1 MAENGTAPAAGGPA
15 AVRTEK
21 LDVRLG
27 GTHAVRA
34 ATVSFAVGATSGLIG
49 PNGAGKTTLLN
60 CVSGLVPATS
70 GEVYLY
76 EERST
81 GIRPHRLAAMG
92 ISRSYQG
99 AQLVMELTAV
109 ENVMVGDHLAVRIG
123 MVAAGLSLPR
133 ARRAERE
140 ARERAMHALE
150 RVGLLRYAEQTTKE
164 LPYGVQKRV
173 DLARAL
179 VSEPRC
185 ILLDE
190 PMAGLSRSE
199 KEEVVEVLSGLR
211 VQDGPTLVIVEHDMR
226 VINQLCSNV
235 VVLAAGAVLA
245 VGEPDVVLNSPEV
258 IDAYIGR
265 DDDES
270 AEDVP
275 RA

>member
-1 MAENGTAPAAGGPA
+1 MAAKGSDTA
-15 AVRTEK
+15 AVRTDE
-21 LDVRLG
+21 LDIRLG
-27 GTHAVRA
+27 GTHAVRK
-34 ATVSFAVGATSGLIG
+34 ATVSFAAGRTSGLVG

-70 GEVYLY
+70 GDVYLY
-76 EERST
+76 GERST
-81 GIRPHRLAAMG
+81 GIKPHRLAAMG

-109 ENVMVGDHLAVRIG
+109 ENVMVGDHLGVRTG
-123 MVAAGLSLPR
+123 MIAAGLSLPK

-140 ARERAMHALE
+140 ARERAMRALE
-150 RVGLLRYAEQTTKE
+150 RVGLQRYAEQTTKE

-199 KEEVVEVLSGLR
+199 KEEVVEVLAALR
-211 VQDGPTLVIVEHDMR
+211 VEDGPTLVIVEHDMR
-226 VINQLCSNV
+226 VINQLCSDV

-245 VGEPDVVLNSPEV
+245 VGAPEVVLNLPEV

-265 DDDES
+265 DDDEPVQ
-270 AEDVP
+270 EV
-275 RA
+275 RRK